1 MALKNMHGKVGVKFK
16 AGFTASKRKNMMR
29 NQVTELF
36 KYGRITVTAADAKNL
51 KSVADKMVT
60 LGKKGDLHA
69 RRMAAAYIRDIYVN
83 EETKQTVLQK
93 LFSEIAPK
101 YADRNGGYTR
111 VLKLE
116 NRKGDDAPMCIV
128 ELV

>member
-1 MALKNMHGKVGVKFK
+1 MSLGYRKLGRNSAQRKALRRDLITDLILNGQIETTLYK
-16 AGFTASKRKNMMR
+16 AK
-29 NQVTELF
+29 ELQ
-36 KYGRITVTAADAKNL
+36 RLADE
-51 KSVADKMVT
+51 MVT

-69 RRMAAAYIRDIYVN
+69 RRMAASYIRDVYVN

-111 VLKLE
+111 VLKLGP
-116 NRKGDDAPMCIV
+116 RRGDAAEMAII
-128 ELV
+128 EFI